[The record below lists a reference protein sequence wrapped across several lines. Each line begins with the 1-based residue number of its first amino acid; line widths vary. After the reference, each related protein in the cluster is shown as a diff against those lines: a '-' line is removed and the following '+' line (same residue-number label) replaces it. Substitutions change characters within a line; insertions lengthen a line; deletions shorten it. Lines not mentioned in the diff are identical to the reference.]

1 MRLSGF
7 FQMIT
12 AEQPRW
18 SNVVALVA
26 KNQFAAL
33 ADVDDAKQAFAA
45 APMTEEF
52 IDPWYGRSLSAFRV
66 AYLAQNGRWSDAY
79 ARLSKMPASSAN
91 LTLWNEMELLLRQL
105 DDLGTDG
112 HLAVL

>member
-1 MRLSGF
+1 VSLKV
-7 FQMIT
+7 
-12 AEQPRW
+12 
-18 SNVVALVA
+18 NVLFV
-26 KNQFAAL
+26 AL
-33 ADVDDAKQAFAA
+33 ADVDDAEQAFAA
-45 APMTEEF
+45 APITEAF
-52 IDPWYGRSLSAFRV
+52 TDPWYGCSLSVFRV